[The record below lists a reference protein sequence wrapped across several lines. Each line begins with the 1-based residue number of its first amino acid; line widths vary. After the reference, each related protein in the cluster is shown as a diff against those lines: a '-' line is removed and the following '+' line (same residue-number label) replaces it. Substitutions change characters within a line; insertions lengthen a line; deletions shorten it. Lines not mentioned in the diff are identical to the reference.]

1 MMVPWLGRFVEIVTI
16 AYITGLS
23 KRGSRSLWGP
33 TLCLHQ
39 KDQRTGVTRILG
51 EAGQRQ
57 VPLQWEEAGPVQD
70 PVLLES
76 GQRTGPQLW
85 DHCGLH
91 QRVQERFTL
100 AVPSITGT
108 RKAIKS
114 FLVEGP
120 RLFNSLPR
128 DLRNLDCKLGTLK
141 AHLDSYL
148 ETQPPPAAS
157 LEP

>member
-1 MMVPWLGRFVEIVTI
+1 MEAPLH
-16 AYITGLS
+16 AYTRRIRGLES
-23 KRGSRSLWGP
+23 LPYWERLARGMFLSNERW
-33 TLCLHQ
+33 Q
-39 KDQRTGVTRILG
+39 DKYRILY
-51 EAGQRQ
+51 
-57 VPLQWEEAGPVQD
+57 W
-70 PVLLES
+70 
-76 GQRTGPQLW
+76 TGPQLW

-120 RLFNSLPR
+120 KLFNSLTR